1 MDENE
6 KKRSKAEGWLMAVG
20 VLLVVYVLSIGPA
33 ARWKMTHGGV
43 DDAFWRVYG
52 PVKWLHNHSPLETP
66 IGRYYDWWC
75 R

>member
-33 ARWKMTHGGV
+33 ARWARKYSGFRE
-43 DDAFWRVYG
+43 AARPVYA
-52 PVKWLHNHSPLETP
+52 PIKWLHDQTPLGKP
-66 IGRYYDWWC
+66 IEYYCNWWS